1 MGGARHNPWGRSMA
15 QGPLSGFNMGF
26 IGKPHF
32 FLHLNN
38 HFMISIDDDDD
49 EDEDDD
55 DDYDEDDDI
64 VIQNLY
70 HSYYCCFYC
79 TIHCGWGW
87 GWGWWWWWW
96 WWGWGWRWRWWWW
109 CWWWIMM
116 NYDELWIWG
125 KHVNLT
131 MLLSLEHVIFASPK
145 RQTIHGW
152 LLCSMLLRYVFAE
165 WLFGCSRLEVL
176 KLCVHL
182 ST

>member
-38 HFMISIDDDDD
+38 HFMISIDDDD

-55 DDYDEDDDI
+55 DDYDYDEDDDI

-87 GWGWWWWWW
+87 GWGWWWW